1 LNQKP
6 LSLILSCTPPSFNH
20 RLSSAYPESSLSTY
34 LVVSGL
40 FGGLLYFAYL
50 SFVPK
55 TKSRKTRKAPSQS
68 VSASIGNVTAT
79 GTASYQEEWIP
90 EHHLRRGKSGKKQSG
105 FASGPSGDE
114 LSAGE
119 NFGTEGK
126 RRKGR
131 K

>member
-6 LSLILSCTPPSFNH
+6 LSLILSCTPPSFNRH
-20 RLSSAYPESSLSTY
+20 LSSAYPESSLSTY

-79 GTASYQEEWIP
+79 GTAGYQEEWIP